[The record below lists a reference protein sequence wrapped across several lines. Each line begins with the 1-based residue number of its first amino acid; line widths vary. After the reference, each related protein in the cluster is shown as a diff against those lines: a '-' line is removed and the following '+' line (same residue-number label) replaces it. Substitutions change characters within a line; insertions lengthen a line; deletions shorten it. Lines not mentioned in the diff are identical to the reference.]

1 MARRG
6 KKMYSQGRKGLVLRK
21 LKAVYLFLLTFV
33 SEGGSLSKVNS
44 LFCLASGEQIILTC
58 LQGVQ

>member
-1 MARRG
+1 
-6 KKMYSQGRKGLVLRK
+6 MYSQGRKGLVLRK

-33 SEGGSLSKVNS
+33 SEGGSLSKVNL
-44 LFCLASGEQIILTC
+44 LFCLASGEKIILMC